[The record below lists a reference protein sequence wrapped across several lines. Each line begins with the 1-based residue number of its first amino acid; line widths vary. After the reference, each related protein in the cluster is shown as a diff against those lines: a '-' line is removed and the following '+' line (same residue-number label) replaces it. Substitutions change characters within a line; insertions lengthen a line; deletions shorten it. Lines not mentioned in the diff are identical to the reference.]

1 MKSLFKKR
9 IVDERMELQSLR
21 NARKSWNF
29 LLLATGFCLLAE
41 LHLLQWELKYI
52 VPQAVVVLAAS
63 VYNLFLD
70 ARDGNIYTAENANR
84 KKLFLLYF
92 ISSLAASL
100 IIAYSFYVRYSLT
113 IAVISFLLLFFFMFG
128 LMYLVD
134 SLIFRIGEKRAFKDS
149 EEEE

>member
-41 LHLLQWELKYI
+41 LHLLRWELKYI

-92 ISSLAASL
+92 ISSARSITLSKLPSILILPSATATCGISL
-100 IIAYSFYVRYSLT
+100 PLKIFSMLVSEPDT
-113 IAVISFLLLFFFMFG
+113 IAS
-128 LMYLVD
+128 
-134 SLIFRIGEKRAFKDS
+134 
-149 EEEE
+149 

>member
-41 LHLLQWELKYI
+41 LHLLRWELKYI

-84 KKLFLLYF
+84 KKLFLLYA
-92 ISSLAASL
+92 ISSRQQSSL
-100 IIAYSFYVRYSLT
+100 SFFYSFSCLGLCIWWILFASVSGKKERSGTTKRKKSNPAYRRRRQTPSPS
-113 IAVISFLLLFFFMFG
+113 IS
-128 LMYLVD
+128 
-134 SLIFRIGEKRAFKDS
+134 
-149 EEEE
+149 